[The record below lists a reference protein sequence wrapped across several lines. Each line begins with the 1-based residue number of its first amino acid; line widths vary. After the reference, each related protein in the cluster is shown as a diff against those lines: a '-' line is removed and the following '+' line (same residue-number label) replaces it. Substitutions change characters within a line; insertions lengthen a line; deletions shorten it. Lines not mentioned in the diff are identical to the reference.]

1 MQEAKEL
8 DIFKGVEIC
17 AVSFDDNN
25 ESNITTDKFLAT
37 DYNNRIYEC
46 SISLIQN
53 KNGLIIKDQKQN
65 VSTLNFKDWDNEDD
79 EDINDK
85 NDRIY
90 GIKFFRAEKAK
101 KEDKNQDKDKNSNE
115 IKETIKEYYYYIIAT
130 TKTKLYQ
137 LYGEGKNF
145 KQFFEQYNDSA
156 YNDSCRYFPEVFK
169 RRKDFVPIDLE
180 MLYKDNNK
188 IAQFGWKTET
198 GFCFG
203 TYSYYAIVP
212 AEIKKFTVIPFAK
225 ITSDGNKETQLEPIS
240 VTHTKNHIFILYK
253 DCLTVISKITSNIIH
268 TQYFQTEYKGVIY
281 NEFSSC
287 KGGNILLFS
296 KNSLYEIKINDENND
311 IWKEYLDIGN
321 FSKAI
326 LTCNENI
333 NLIEIINRINAEES
347 FNKKN
352 YYNSSKKYAF
362 SSERFENVCLKFIMN
377 GKMDYL
383 DNFLKFYLAK
393 NIPDKITYKDQEKF
407 IIQSNLISTLLVEV
421 YLNKNIS
428 DKKSAL
434 EEFRTLIRGNTEYIK
449 DGSIIFHL
457 LQNHGRMEEFVEF
470 ASIMGDYE
478 NVILYYI
485 NQHDISGAI
494 EKLTLFAAFTNEEGI
509 KILSKIFL
517 NYCHIFF
524 KNNPKESISLVQQR
538 FKNIEMK
545 AIVQAIMSSADNERE
560 INSNDLKDSPSSL
573 KISTKENNY
582 KAILNYLK
590 SLIDKSIKDEEN
602 NIHNLYIYYLS
613 KNKNNQEA
621 IIEYLQKYLIPPD
634 SNDPTIKKEVLF
646 QIDYAKKLF
655 KNNPPAYSLILA
667 IIGKYLEGVK
677 TALKGKTEECVKV
690 AKFIAEKAPGD
701 KLKKSLWIEI
711 FKHDSQNNFKEALN
725 ILTKSKILKIE
736 DVLPHITD
744 TIKIE
749 DFKNQIS
756 KCINDYEKNI
766 TNLKQDI
773 FKYNKTADNIRND
786 IEKLKKKSKD
796 IQFSNCKCTIC
807 QGYLKDKDIYLF
819 PCGHMFD
826 ANCIRE
832 CLLEYETTGLDSI
845 HNDNVKIDKY
855 FKDLGLIK
863 ESVFIEKKNKE
874 KKIVEEEQQKQGKS
888 VTFINKFFDKKG
900 AKKQENILANDNNK
914 NIDIIKTKEKLNEIL
929 SKQCVLCGDYVVDS
943 IQNSICILES
953 PKSNKN
959 YKIKLDDSFDWDYPD
974 Y

>member
-1 MQEAKEL
+1 MDEL
-8 DIFKGVEIC
+8 D
-17 AVSFDDNN
+17 
-25 ESNITTDKFLAT
+25 
-37 DYNNRIYEC
+37 
-46 SISLIQN
+46 
-53 KNGLIIKDQKQN
+53 
-65 VSTLNFKDWDNEDD
+65 
-79 EDINDK
+79 
-85 NDRIY
+85 
-90 GIKFFRAEKAK
+90 
-101 KEDKNQDKDKNSNE
+101 
-115 IKETIKEYYYYIIAT
+115 
-130 TKTKLYQ
+130 
-137 LYGEGKNF
+137 
-145 KQFFEQYNDSA
+145 
-156 YNDSCRYFPEVFK
+156 
-169 RRKDFVPIDLE
+169 
-180 MLYKDNNK
+180 
-188 IAQFGWKTET
+188 
-198 GFCFG
+198 
-203 TYSYYAIVP
+203 
-212 AEIKKFTVIPFAK
+212 
-225 ITSDGNKETQLEPIS
+225 
-240 VTHTKNHIFILYK
+240 
-253 DCLTVISKITSNIIH
+253 
-268 TQYFQTEYKGVIY
+268 
-281 NEFSSC
+281 
-287 KGGNILLFS
+287 
-296 KNSLYEIKINDENND
+296 
-311 IWKEYLDIGN
+311 
-321 FSKAI
+321 
-326 LTCNENI
+326 
-333 NLIEIINRINAEES
+333 
-347 FNKKN
+347 
-352 YYNSSKKYAF
+352 KY
-362 SSERFENVCLKFIMN
+362 
-377 GKMDYL
+377 
-383 DNFLKFYLAK
+383 LKFYLEI
-393 NIPDKITYKDQEKF
+393 NIPDKITNKDEEIF

-421 YLNKNIS
+421 YLIKNIS

-434 EEFRTLIRGNTEYIK
+434 EQFRSLIRGKTDYLK
-449 DGSIIFHL
+449 DGSIIFQL

-509 KILSKIFL
+509 KILSQIFL

-560 INSNDLKDSPSSL
+560 IISNDLKNSQNSL

-590 SLIDKSIKDEEN
+590 SLIEKSNKDEEN

-621 IIEYLQKYLIPPD
+621 IIEYLQKYLVPLD
-634 SNDPTIKKEVLF
+634 SKDPTIKKEVLF

-667 IIGKYLEGVK
+667 IMGKYLEGVK
-677 TALKGKTEECVKV
+677 TALKAKTEECVKV
-690 AKFIAEKAPGD
+690 AKFIAENAPGD

-766 TNLKQDI
+766 SNLKEDI
-773 FKYNKTADNIRND
+773 FKYNNTADSIKND
-786 IEKLKKKSKD
+786 IEKLKKRSKD
-796 IQFSNCKCTIC
+796 IQYSNCKCTIC
-807 QGYLKDKDIYLF
+807 QGYIKDKDIYLF

-832 CLLEYETTGLDSI
+832 RLLEYETTGLDYI

-855 FKDLGLIK
+855 FRDLGLIK
-863 ESVFIEKKNKE
+863 ESVFIRKKNKE

-888 VTFINKFFDKKG
+888 VNFINKIFDKKG
-900 AKKQENILANDNNK
+900 AKKQENIPANDNNK
-914 NIDIIKTKEKLNEIL
+914 NIDIKKTKEKLNEIL
-929 SKQCVLCGDYVVDS
+929 CKQCVLCGDYIVDS

>member
-1 MQEAKEL
+1 
-8 DIFKGVEIC
+8 
-17 AVSFDDNN
+17 
-25 ESNITTDKFLAT
+25 
-37 DYNNRIYEC
+37 
-46 SISLIQN
+46 
-53 KNGLIIKDQKQN
+53 
-65 VSTLNFKDWDNEDD
+65 
-79 EDINDK
+79 
-85 NDRIY
+85 
-90 GIKFFRAEKAK
+90 
-101 KEDKNQDKDKNSNE
+101 
-115 IKETIKEYYYYIIAT
+115 
-130 TKTKLYQ
+130 
-137 LYGEGKNF
+137 
-145 KQFFEQYNDSA
+145 
-156 YNDSCRYFPEVFK
+156 
-169 RRKDFVPIDLE
+169 
-180 MLYKDNNK
+180 MLYKENNK

-203 TYSYYAIVP
+203 LFKKYSIVP
-212 AEIKKFTVIPFAK
+212 SEIKKFTVIPFVK
-225 ITSDGNKETQLEPIS
+225 ITRDGGKEIELEPIS
-240 VTHTKNHIFILYK
+240 ITHSQNHIFILYK
-253 DCLTVISKITSNIIH
+253 DCLTIISKVTSNIIH
-268 TQYFQTEYKGVIY
+268 TKYFKTEYKGVIY
-281 NEFSSC
+281 NEFFSC

-333 NLIEIINRINAEES
+333 RLIEIINRINAEES

-383 DNFLKFYLAK
+383 DNFLEFYLSK
-393 NIPDKITYKDQEKF
+393 NIPDKITDKDQEKF

-449 DGSIIFHL
+449 DGSIIFQL
-457 LQNHGRMEEFVEF
+457 LQNHGRMTEFVEF

-560 INSNDLKDSPSSL
+560 IISNELKDSPSSL
-573 KISTKENNY
+573 KTSIKENNY

-863 ESVFIEKKNKE
+863 ESVFIEKENKE